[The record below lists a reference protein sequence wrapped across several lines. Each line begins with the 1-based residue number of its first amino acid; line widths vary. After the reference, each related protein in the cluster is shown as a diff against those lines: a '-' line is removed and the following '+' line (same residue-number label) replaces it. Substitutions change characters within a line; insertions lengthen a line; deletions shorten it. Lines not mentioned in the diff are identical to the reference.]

1 MRLAELVLG
10 VVGEVCVSTPV
21 SLGRAALGL
30 AEGICWSWGLGQSI
44 KCGSEV
50 RQGWFVGSTGG
61 VGRDKGRL

>member
-1 MRLAELVLG
+1 M
-10 VVGEVCVSTPV
+10 CVSTPV
-21 SLGRAALGL
+21 FLGRAALGL